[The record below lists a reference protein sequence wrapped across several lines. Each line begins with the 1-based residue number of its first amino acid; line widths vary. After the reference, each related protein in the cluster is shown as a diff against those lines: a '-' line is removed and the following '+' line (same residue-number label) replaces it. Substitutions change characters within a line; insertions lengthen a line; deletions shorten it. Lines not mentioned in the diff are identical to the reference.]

1 MKDREDRID
10 SSDTENSSDRKQT
23 ELSESAALSRT
34 KELVQRHKVCWE
46 AYPEQAL
53 LSSEIRKIGF
63 SLELYGT
70 HEPGVDHV
78 SPGCEH
84 CTNVKSALKEIAQ
97 WILPREKRES
107 LYQVEIENQT
117 LSYAQERG
125 DRPDVRATVRIVH
138 RHGWEQPIDECEV
151 RCLKEMK
158 QSLCEIGA
166 CKGAWR
172 DERNEMLLRRTG
184 AVYGP

>member
-1 MKDREDRID
+1 MKDKDRID
-10 SSDTENSSDRKQT
+10 SSDTEDSSDRKQT
-23 ELSESAALSRT
+23 ELSESAALSRI
-34 KELVQRHKVCWE
+34 KGLVQRHRVCWE

-53 LSSEIRKIGF
+53 VSSEIRKIGF

-84 CTNVKSALKEIAQ
+84 CANVKSALKEIAQ

-107 LYQVEIENQT
+107 VYQVEVENQT

-138 RHGWEQPIDECEV
+138 RHGWEQPIDDCEM
-151 RCLKEMK
+151 RCLKEME

-166 CKGAWR
+166 CKGGWR
-172 DERNEMLLRRTG
+172 DEGNEMLLRRKR
-184 AVYGP
+184 AVYGL